1 MTADALLPL
10 LKSTFGFDAFRGKQ
24 AEVVARAMAGERT
37 LAVMPTGAG
46 KSLTYQLPAV
56 ALDGCVVVVSPLIAN
71 STSSRKVK
79 PMATSMAAMIA
90 SSQQRTSAFFRT
102 ASRKKKYL
110 ISSSASAA
118 VSSEARKPP
127 SSGFR

>member
-24 AEVVARAMAGERT
+24 AEVVARVMAGERT

-56 ALDGCVVVVSPLIAN
+56 ALDGCVVVVSPLLALLHDQL
-71 STSSRKVK
+71 RG
-79 PMATSMAAMIA
+79 ARAARLRPA
-90 SSQQRTSAFFRT
+90 AWTSA
-102 ASRKKKYL
+102 APDW
-110 ISSSASAA
+110 AA
-118 VSSEARKPP
+118 QRGKER
-127 SSGFR
+127 GGGGEE

>member
-24 AEVVARAMAGERT
+24 AEVVARVMAGERT

-56 ALDGCVVVVSPLIAN
+56 RLDGCVVVVPPLLALMHDPH
-71 STSSRKVK
+71 RG
-79 PMATSMAAMIA
+79 ARAAGL
-90 SSQQRTSAFFRT
+90 R
-102 ASRKKKYL
+102 
-110 ISSSASAA
+110 
-118 VSSEARKPP
+118 PP
-127 SSGFR
+127 STARAAAPRADTPAPQGAD